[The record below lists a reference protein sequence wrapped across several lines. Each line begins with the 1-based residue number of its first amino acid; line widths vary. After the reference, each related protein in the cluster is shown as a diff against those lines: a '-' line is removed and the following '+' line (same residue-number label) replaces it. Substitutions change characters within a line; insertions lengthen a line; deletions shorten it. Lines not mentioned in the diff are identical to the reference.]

1 MFQRI
6 SACFLLLLA
15 PLAASAAQYCS
26 LRPPTSATSTPV
38 GGIKHNA
45 NATDGSEVIASAW
58 YPGWLAT
65 DFPPSSI
72 SWSKYNAMTFAF
84 ATTTPDA
91 STIALDDVSAQALP
105 QFVSAAQSNSV
116 TALLSIG
123 GWSGSQYYSTAVATS
138 ENRTAFVNA
147 VLGLVSKYNLDGIDF
162 DWEYPGKIGLPCNV
176 VNPDDSANFL
186 LFLQELRSQPAGANL
201 VLTAAVG
208 IQPFVGSTGQPME
221 DVSQFAAV
229 LDRIAIMVYDVW
241 GSWSPT
247 VGPNAP
253 LNDSCAPPADQDGSA
268 VSAVNSWTIANFPA
282 NQESSSS
289 LSIQHRSITLGLAA
303 YGHSFS
309 VSPSAAINKM
319 GSLALY
325 PDFDASAQPLG
336 SSDTPGDTSLDPC
349 GDPNGVS
356 GVFTFAGLISSGF
369 LNSNGT
375 NATGIDYVFDSC
387 SQTPFVYNPTS
398 QVMVSYD
405 DASSFAAKGKFI
417 NQQGL
422 LGFAVWDVT
431 GDQNDILLD
440 SLHESM
446 GIESDCE

>member
-1 MFQRI
+1 MLRHFPLSMFQLHLL
-6 SACFLLLLA
+6 LLLLA
-15 PLAASAAQYCS
+15 PLTASAAQYCS
-26 LRPPTSATSTPV
+26 LKPPTSVNSASPV
-38 GGIKHNA
+38 GGIQHSTNT
-45 NATDGSEVIASAW
+45 TDGSEVIASAW

-72 SWSKYNAMTFAF
+72 PWSKYNAMTFSF
-84 ATTTPDA
+84 ATTTPDV

-105 QFVSAAQSNSV
+105 QFVSAAQSHGV

-123 GWSGSQYYSTAVATS
+123 GWTGSQYYSTAVATS

-147 VLGLVSKYNLDGIDF
+147 VLDLVSKYNLDGIDF
-162 DWEYPGKIGLPCNV
+162 DWEYPGKTGLPCNV

-186 LFLQELRSQPAGANL
+186 LFLQELRTQPAGANL

-208 IQPFVGSTGQPME
+208 LQPFVGSDGEPME
-221 DVSQFAAV
+221 DISQFAAV
-229 LDRIAIMVYDVW
+229 LDRIAIMAYDVW

-253 LNDSCAPPADQDGSA
+253 LNDSCASASNQDGSA
-268 VSAVNSWTIANFPA
+268 VSA
-282 NQESSSS
+282 
-289 LSIQHRSITLGLAA
+289 ITLGLAA

-309 VSPSAAINKM
+309 VSQNAAINQM

-325 PDFDASAQPLG
+325 PDFDASTQPLG
-336 SSDTPGDTSLDPC
+336 SADTPGDTSLDPC

-356 GVFTFAGLISSGF
+356 GIFTFAGLISGGF

-405 DASSFAAKGKFI
+405 DATSFAAKGRFI
-417 NQQGL
+417 NDQGL

-440 SLHESM
+440 SLHEAM
-446 GIESDCE
+446 GIEQDCE

>member
-6 SACFLLLLA
+6 SASVPFLFLA
-15 PLAASAAQYCS
+15 PRIASAAQYCS
-26 LRPPTSATSTPV
+26 LRPPSGTSSPV
-38 GGIKHNA
+38 GGIQQA
-45 NATDGSEVIASAW
+45 TNATDGSDVIASAW

-72 SWSKYNAMTFAF
+72 PWDKYNAMTFAF
-84 ATTTPDA
+84 ATTTPDV
-91 STIALDDVSAQALP
+91 STIALDDVSTQALP
-105 QFVSAAQSNSV
+105 QFVSAARIGV

-123 GWSGSQYYSTAVATS
+123 GWTGSQYYSTAVATS

-147 VLGLVSKYNLDGIDF
+147 VLGLVSKYDLDGIDF
-162 DWEYPGKIGLPCNV
+162 DWEYPGKQGLSCNV

-186 LFLQELRSQPAGANL
+186 SFLQELRSTPAGKNL

-208 IQPFVGSTGQPME
+208 IEPFVGSDGQPMD
-221 DVSQFAAV
+221 DVSQFADV
-229 LDRIAIMVYDVW
+229 LDRIALMVYDVW

-253 LNDSCAPPADQDGSA
+253 LNDSCAPTADRDGSA
-268 VSAVNSWTIANFPA
+268 VSA
-282 NQESSSS
+282 
-289 LSIQHRSITLGLAA
+289 ITLGLAS

-309 VSPSAAINKM
+309 VKPSAAINKP
-319 GSLALY
+319 GSISLY
-325 PDFDASAQPLG
+325 PSFDSSAQPMG
-336 SSDTPGDTSLDPC
+336 SADTPGDTSLDPC

-356 GVFTFAGLISSGF
+356 GIFTFAGLISGGF

-375 NATGIDYVFDSC
+375 AATGIDYVFDSC
-387 SQTPFVYNPTS
+387 SQTPFVYNQMS

-417 NQQGL
+417 NAQGL

-440 SLHESM
+440 SLHQAM
-446 GIESDCE
+446 GIEPVCE